1 KSEKGRKSERGRRLL
16 IVGGSFGLR
25 EFTQLRYDDQ
35 KLKTKLVPELAARVN
50 IEKQSVILEEEYE
63 KMKKVDLDNWK
74 NIRGPRPWENSKEF
88 QDQQREQISKRQRG
102 D

>member
-1 KSEKGRKSERGRRLL
+1 MWQ
-16 IVGGSFGLR
+16 
-25 EFTQLRYDDQ
+25 QLRRVQ
-35 KLKTKLVPELAARVN
+35 RSKTARYGVPMLLVPELAARVN